1 MYFYPRPPWG
11 GRRCS
16 SWPTVYSSLISIHA
30 LRGEGDTT
38 HIQPPSLQSH
48 FYPRPPWGG
57 RRILT
62 LRLPAHKRFLSTPSV
77 GRATCSTATIQSAW
91 PFLSTPSVGRATKIP
106 AGCWRTRRISIHALR
121 GEGDAD
127 TCRPGRESP
136 DFYPRPPWGGRPR
149 RSTTLSASTS
159 ISIHALRGEG
169 DQLPFP
175 SQCQRSRISIHA
187 LRGEGD
193 KDSASQV
200 IAAAKFLS
208 TPSVGRATY
217 RLTDAL
223 DLVGFLSTPSVG
235 RATHDGRSA
244 RAARKHFY
252 PRPPWGGRSLTVAA
266 RTPTANFYPRPP
278 WGGRPVTPSAS

>member
-1 MYFYPRPPWG
+1 MNTFLSTPSVGRATPAAAGPSCRCCISIHALRGEGDSRKRSPAGGHRHFYPRPPWGGRPRAPETGRGALMYFYPRPPWG

-193 KDSASQV
+193 
-200 IAAAKFLS
+200 
-208 TPSVGRATY
+208 
-217 RLTDAL
+217 RLQ
-223 DLVGFLSTPSVG
+223 GFP
-235 RATHDGRSA
+235 
-244 RAARKHFY
+244 
-252 PRPPWGGRSLTVAA
+252 
-266 RTPTANFYPRPP
+266 
-278 WGGRPVTPSAS
+278 PSAG

>member
-1 MYFYPRPPWG
+1 MRAMVQPG
-11 GRRCS
+11 
-16 SWPTVYSSLISIHA
+16 LISIHA
-30 LRGEGDTT
+30 LRGEGDNQALYQRDD
-38 HIQPPSLQSH
+38 HL
-48 FYPRPPWGG
+48 
-57 RRILT
+57 
-62 LRLPAHKRFLSTPSV
+62 FLSTPSV
-77 GRATCSTATIQSAW
+77 GRAT
-91 PFLSTPSVGRATKIP
+91 
-106 AGCWRTRRISIHALR
+106 
-121 GEGDAD
+121 
-127 TCRPGRESP
+127 RPGRESP
-136 DFYPRPPWGGRPR
+136 
-149 RSTTLSASTS
+149 
-159 ISIHALRGEG
+159 G
-169 DQLPFP
+169 D
-175 SQCQRSRISIHA
+175 RKISIHA

-252 PRPPWGGRSLTVAA
+252 PRPPWGGRPLTVAA